1 MKEINIHSN
10 PEYDTPNEKIC
21 KSIINYVFSKEK
33 INLYEISVIFTSD
46 IYVSD
51 LKKRFFLKDQW
62 TDVIAFPLHSNK
74 KEKIEGE
81 IYISMPTAKENADKF
96 NQAYEKEV
104 ARLII
109 HGVLHLL
116 DYSDQSYKGKKT
128 MYKMEENMITTL
140 QSLLRN
146 RQDISSNDSSLSPK

>member
-10 PEYDTPNEKIC
+10 PEYDSPNEKIC
-21 KSIINYVFSKEK
+21 KSIIDYVLNIEQ
-33 INLYEISVIFTSD
+33 INFYEISIIFTSD

-81 IYISMPTAKENADKF
+81 IYISMPTAKENANKF

-116 DYSDQSYKGKKT
+116 DYSDKSYKEKQN
-128 MYKMEENMITTL
+128 MSKMEENIL
-140 QSLLRN
+140 KGVKWKALFE
-146 RQDISSNDSSLSPK
+146 K

>member
-116 DYSDQSYKGKKT
+116 DYSDQSYKEKQT
-128 MYKMEENMITTL
+128 MSKMEENILKEIRWKTL
-140 QSLLRN
+140 FET
-146 RQDISSNDSSLSPK
+146 

>member
-10 PEYDTPNEKIC
+10 PEYETPNEKIC

-74 KEKIEGE
+74 KEKVEGE

-116 DYSDQSYKGKKT
+116 DYSDQSYKEKQT
-128 MYKMEENMITTL
+128 MSKMEENILKETRWKTL
-140 QSLLRN
+140 FET
-146 RQDISSNDSSLSPK
+146 

>member
-10 PEYDTPNEKIC
+10 PEYDPPNEKIC
-21 KSIINYVFSKEK
+21 KSIIRYVLNIEK
-33 INLYEISVIFTSD
+33 VNFYDINIIFTSD

-51 LKKRFFLKDQW
+51 LKKRFFLKDEW

-81 IYISMPTAKENADKF
+81 VYISMPMAKENANKF
-96 NQAYEKEV
+96 NQIYERELS
-104 ARLII
+104 RLII

-116 DYSDQSYKGKKT
+116 DYSDQSLEEKKT
-128 MYKMEENMITTL
+128 MSRMEENIL
-140 QSLLRN
+140 KEIKWKALFE
-146 RQDISSNDSSLSPK
+146 K

>member
-10 PEYDTPNEKIC
+10 PEYETPNEKIC

-116 DYSDQSYKGKKT
+116 DYSDQSYKGKQT
-128 MYKMEENMITTL
+128 MSKMEENILKETRWKTL
-140 QSLLRN
+140 FET
-146 RQDISSNDSSLSPK
+146 

>member
-1 MKEINIHSN
+1 MKEINIYSN
-10 PEYDTPNEKIC
+10 PEYETPNEKIC

-74 KEKIEGE
+74 KERIEGE

-96 NQAYEKEV
+96 NQAYEKEI

-116 DYSDQSYKGKKT
+116 DYSDQSYKEKQT
-128 MYKMEENMITTL
+128 MSKMEENILKETRWKNLFET
-140 QSLLRN
+140 
-146 RQDISSNDSSLSPK
+146 

>member
-81 IYISMPTAKENADKF
+81 IYISMPTAKQNADKF

-116 DYSDQSYKGKKT
+116 DYSDQSYKGKQT
-128 MYKMEENMITTL
+128 MSKIEENILKETRWKTL
-140 QSLLRN
+140 FET
-146 RQDISSNDSSLSPK
+146 

>member
-1 MKEINIHSN
+1 MKEINIYSN
-10 PEYDTPNEKIC
+10 PEYETPNEKIC

-116 DYSDQSYKGKKT
+116 DYSDQSYKGKQI
-128 MYKMEENMITTL
+128 MSKMEENILKETRWKTL
-140 QSLLRN
+140 FET
-146 RQDISSNDSSLSPK
+146 

>member
-10 PEYDTPNEKIC
+10 PEYDAPNRKIC
-21 KSIINYVFSKEK
+21 KSIIRYVFDNEK
-33 INLYEISVIFTSD
+33 ITLYQVNIIFTSD
-46 IYVSD
+46 IFVSD

-116 DYSDQSYKGKKT
+116 DYSDKSYKEKQN
-128 MYKMEENMITTL
+128 MSKMEENIL
-140 QSLLRN
+140 KGVKWKALFE
-146 RQDISSNDSSLSPK
+146 K

>member
-116 DYSDQSYKGKKT
+116 DYSDQSYKEKQI
-128 MYKMEENMITTL
+128 MSKMEENILKETRWKTL
-140 QSLLRN
+140 FET
-146 RQDISSNDSSLSPK
+146 

>member
-116 DYSDQSYKGKKT
+116 DYSDQSYKGKQT
-128 MYKMEENMITTL
+128 MSKMEENILKETRWKDLFET
-140 QSLLRN
+140 
-146 RQDISSNDSSLSPK
+146 

>member
-21 KSIINYVFSKEK
+21 KSIIRYVFNTEK
-33 INLYEISVIFTSD
+33 VNLYQVNIIFTSD
-46 IYVSD
+46 IFVSD

-74 KEKIEGE
+74 EEKIEGE
-81 IYISMPTAKENADKF
+81 VYISMPTAKQNADSF
-96 NQAYEKEV
+96 NQAYEKEI

-116 DYSDQSYKGKKT
+116 DYSDQSYKEKKN
-128 MYKMEENMITTL
+128 MSRMEESIL
-140 QSLLRN
+140 KEIKWKALFE
-146 RQDISSNDSSLSPK
+146 K

>member
-81 IYISMPTAKENADKF
+81 IYISMPTAKQNADKF

-116 DYSDQSYKGKKT
+116 DYSDQSLKDKQT
-128 MYKMEENMITTL
+128 MSKMEENILKETRWKTL
-140 QSLLRN
+140 FET
-146 RQDISSNDSSLSPK
+146 

>member
-10 PEYDTPNEKIC
+10 PEYDMPNEKIC
-21 KSIINYVFSKEK
+21 KSIINYVFSIEK
-33 INLYEISVIFTSD
+33 INFYEVSVIFTSD

-51 LKKRFFLKDQW
+51 LKKKFFLKDQW

-74 KEKIEGE
+74 KDKIEGE
-81 IYISMPTAKENADKF
+81 IYISMPTAKENSEKF

-116 DYSDQSYKGKKT
+116 DYSDQSYKEKQN
-128 MYKMEENMITTL
+128 MSKMEENIL
-140 QSLLRN
+140 KEVRWKALFE
-146 RQDISSNDSSLSPK
+146 K

>member
-1 MKEINIHSN
+1 MKEINIYSN

-21 KSIINYVFSKEK
+21 KSIINYIFSIEK
-33 INLYEISVIFTSD
+33 INYYAISVIFTSD

-51 LKKRFFLKDQW
+51 LKRRFFLKDQW
-62 TDVIAFPLHSNK
+62 TDVISFPLHSNK

-81 IYISMPTAKENADKF
+81 VYISMPTAKQNAEKYS
-96 NQAYEKEV
+96 QVYEKEV

-116 DYSDQSYKGKKT
+116 EYSDQSYNEKQN
-128 MYKMEENMITTL
+128 MSKMEENIL
-140 QSLLRN
+140 KEIRWKALFE
-146 RQDISSNDSSLSPK
+146 K

>member
-10 PEYDTPNEKIC
+10 PEYETPNEKIC

-128 MYKMEENMITTL
+128 MSKMEENILKETRWKNLFET
-140 QSLLRN
+140 
-146 RQDISSNDSSLSPK
+146 

>member
-1 MKEINIHSN
+1 MKKINIHSN
-10 PEYDTPNEKIC
+10 PELERPNEKIC
-21 KSIINYVFSKEK
+21 KSIINYVLSIEAIKS
-33 INLYEISVIFTSD
+33 YEISIIFTSD

-81 IYISMPTAKENADKF
+81 IYISMPTAKENAEKF
-96 NQAYEKEV
+96 NQAYEKEL

-116 DYSDQSYKGKKT
+116 DYSDDSSKGKQAMSKIEDDILKQT
-128 MYKMEENMITTL
+128 RWKA
-140 QSLLRN
+140 LLE
-146 RQDISSNDSSLSPK
+146 

>member
-62 TDVIAFPLHSNK
+62 TDVIAFPLHSKK

-96 NQAYEKEV
+96 NEAYETEV

-116 DYSDQSYKGKKT
+116 DYSDQSYKEKQT
-128 MYKMEENMITTL
+128 MSKIEENILKEIRWKNLFET
-140 QSLLRN
+140 
-146 RQDISSNDSSLSPK
+146 

>member
-1 MKEINIHSN
+1 MKFHSDKIALKEINIHSN
-10 PEYDTPNEKIC
+10 PELERPNEKIC
-21 KSIINYVFSKEK
+21 KSIINYVLSIEAIKS
-33 INLYEISVIFTSD
+33 YEISIIFTSD

-74 KEKIEGE
+74 REKIEGE
-81 IYISMPTAKENADKF
+81 IYISMPTAKENAEKF
-96 NQAYEKEV
+96 NQAYEKEL

-116 DYSDQSYKGKKT
+116 DYSDCSFKEKQT
-128 MYKMEENMITTL
+128 MSKMEENILKKTKWQTL
-140 QSLLRN
+140 FE
-146 RQDISSNDSSLSPK
+146 I

>member
-1 MKEINIHSN
+1 MKEINIYSN
-10 PEYDTPNEKIC
+10 PEYETPNEKIC

-116 DYSDQSYKGKKT
+116 DYSDQSNKGKQI
-128 MYKMEENMITTL
+128 MSKMEENILKETRWKTL
-140 QSLLRN
+140 FET
-146 RQDISSNDSSLSPK
+146 

>member
-10 PEYDTPNEKIC
+10 PEYDMPNEKIC
-21 KSIINYVFSKEK
+21 KSIINYVFSIEK
-33 INLYEISVIFTSD
+33 INLYEVSVIFTSD

-62 TDVIAFPLHSNK
+62 TDVIAFPLHSKK

-116 DYSDQSYKGKKT
+116 DYSDQSYKGKQI
-128 MYKMEENMITTL
+128 MSKMEENILKETRWKTL
-140 QSLLRN
+140 FET
-146 RQDISSNDSSLSPK
+146 

>member
-10 PEYDTPNEKIC
+10 PEYETPNEKIC

-62 TDVIAFPLHSNK
+62 TDVIAFPLHSIK

-116 DYSDQSYKGKKT
+116 DYSDQSYKEKQT
-128 MYKMEENMITTL
+128 MSKIEENILKEIRWKNLFET
-140 QSLLRN
+140 
-146 RQDISSNDSSLSPK
+146 

>member
-10 PEYDTPNEKIC
+10 PEYDPPNEKIC
-21 KSIINYVFSKEK
+21 KSIIRYVLNIEK
-33 INLYEISVIFTSD
+33 VNFYDINIIFTSD

-51 LKKRFFLKDQW
+51 LKKRFFLKDEW

-81 IYISMPTAKENADKF
+81 VYISMPMAKENANKF
-96 NQAYEKEV
+96 NQIYERELS
-104 ARLII
+104 RLII

-116 DYSDQSYKGKKT
+116 DYSDQSYEEKQT
-128 MYKMEENMITTL
+128 MSRMEENIL
-140 QSLLRN
+140 KEIKWKALFE
-146 RQDISSNDSSLSPK
+146 K

>member
-1 MKEINIHSN
+1 MKQIVIHSN
-10 PEYDTPNEKIC
+10 PRYDMPNEKIC
-21 KSIINYVFSKEK
+21 KSIVRYVFNIEK
-33 INLYEISVIFTSD
+33 VNLYEISIIFTSD

-81 IYISMPTAKENADKF
+81 IYISMPTAKNNADKF
-96 NQAYEKEV
+96 NQAFEKEV
-104 ARLII
+104 ARLVI

-116 DYSDQSYKGKKT
+116 DYSDQSYKEKQN
-128 MYKMEENMITTL
+128 MSKMEESIL
-140 QSLLRN
+140 K
-146 RQDISSNDSSLSPK
+146 DIRWKALFEK

>member
-116 DYSDQSYKGKKT
+116 DYSDQSYNEKQT
-128 MYKMEENMITTL
+128 MSKMEENILKETRWKTL
-140 QSLLRN
+140 FET
-146 RQDISSNDSSLSPK
+146 